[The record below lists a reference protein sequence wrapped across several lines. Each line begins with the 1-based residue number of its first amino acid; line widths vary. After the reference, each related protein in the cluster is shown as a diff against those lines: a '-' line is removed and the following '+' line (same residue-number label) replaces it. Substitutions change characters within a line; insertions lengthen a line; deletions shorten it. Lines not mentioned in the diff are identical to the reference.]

1 MLIWLFSLLDIRF
14 PHFTGDD
21 VLQPFVSTVKKGK
34 ASAEFMALIER
45 ALQAEVAEEDNGI
58 SERQFIQLNKR
69 RY

>member
-1 MLIWLFSLLDIRF
+1 MLIWLFSLLGVRF
-14 PHFTGDD
+14 PHFTEDD
-21 VLQPFVSTVKKGK
+21 VLQPFVSTVRKWK
-34 ASAEFMALIER
+34 ASAEFMALVER